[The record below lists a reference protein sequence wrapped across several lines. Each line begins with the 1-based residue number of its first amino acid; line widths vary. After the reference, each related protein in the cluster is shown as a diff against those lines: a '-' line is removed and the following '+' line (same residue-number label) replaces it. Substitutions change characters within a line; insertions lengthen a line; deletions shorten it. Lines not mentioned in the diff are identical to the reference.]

1 MSQPI
6 SIVLA
11 DDHTLLRRS
20 VAAQLSKTP
29 GLSVVADVGT
39 TDEAITA
46 CIRTQP
52 DVLVFDIDIP
62 GVECF
67 VAARTIR
74 DRSPKTKILFLSAFT
89 HDRYIDSA
97 LKAGAL
103 GYVTKNESPETVVRA
118 IQTVGAS
125 QCYFSPEVQSR
136 IVIDKDGASL
146 VNNGAL
152 TRAGTLTQRELE
164 VLRYIA
170 RGMAKK
176 EIARTMHLSVKTVEN
191 HTANVMRRLDIHDRV
206 DLARYAIREGLVE
219 A

>member
-1 MSQPI
+1 MNTPI
-6 SIVLA
+6 TIVLA
-11 DDHTLLRRS
+11 DDHTLVRRS
-20 VAAQLSKTP
+20 VAAQLQKTI
-29 GLSVVADVGT
+29 GLTVVADVGT

-46 CIRTQP
+46 AIRSQP
-52 DVLVFDIDIP
+52 DVVVFDIDIP

-67 VAARTIR
+67 EAARTIR
-74 DRSPKTKILFLSAFT
+74 SRCPKTKILFLSAFT

-97 LKAGAL
+97 LKAGGL
-103 GYVTKNESPETVVRA
+103 GYITKTEPPETVVKA
-118 IQTVGAS
+118 IQTVAAG

-146 VNNGAL
+146 INEGSE
-152 TRAGTLTQRELE
+152 TRASTLTTREIE

-176 EIARTMHLSVKTVEN
+176 DIAKTMHLSVKTVEN
-191 HTANVMRRLDIHDRV
+191 HTANVMKRLDIHDRV
-206 DLARYAIREGLVE
+206 ELTRFAIREGLVE